1 MNKLKRV
8 LQTLELDLISLREK
22 KKKSYISLYTVK
34 WQNLLLS
41 NTDIKCA
48 TQQLCDS

>member
-22 KKKSYISLYTVK
+22 KRSYISLYTVK